1 MAKPL
6 CTAIPSIS
14 TAIKAKDAKIGD
26 VVALDN
32 QRILL
37 IEQGTGKD
45 KTMINKIYLVDLAQ
59 ASDLS
64 AFDGGVKRW
73 SSTMRKISLNAA

>member
-1 MAKPL
+1 M
-6 CTAIPSIS
+6 AIPSIS

-64 AFDGGVKRW
+64 AFDGG
-73 SSTMRKISLNAA
+73 